1 VQAAQL
7 TVQRDRRNAIERRS
21 LLDDGCAV
29 GMTGGS
35 VSSRRR
41 KATSASGGTGDG
53 RALPLGL
60 GIGDRRDPELFKGML
75 CHEHASKRD
84 AVPKMKDGP
93 SKPVCGN
100 RLQTAVSCFRR
111 KTAVVNV
118 TVKAV
123 EDHGMYE

>member
-1 VQAAQL
+1 MS
-7 TVQRDRRNAIERRS
+7 RRAVNFDISPVGSVEKRAVRRRS
-21 LLDDGCAV
+21 GADTLNKKHVLSKV
-29 GMTGGS
+29 PGGN
-35 VSSRRR
+35 RR
-41 KATSASGGTGDG
+41 SG
-53 RALPLGL
+53 
-60 GIGDRRDPELFKGML
+60 LFEGML